1 MEINITFFVQMVHFF
16 IGWAILKYWFLR
28 PTLTCLQQEKKEG
41 EKRGTTIEKL
51 RNEIIMQ
58 KQKKSVAWKQ
68 SQSKFSARRPD
79 LSELKGVYRFEDE
92 SAAKKPVLDGVVIR
106 NEAEAF
112 ANELVRRLEL
122 PHD

>member
-1 MEINITFFVQMVHFF
+1 MEINITFFVQMIHFF
-16 IGWAILKYWFLR
+16 IGWVILKYWFLR

-41 EKRGTTIEKL
+41 KKRGEVVEKL
-51 RNEIIMQ
+51 RNEVIMQ
-58 KQKKSVAWKQ
+58 KQKKVVAWKE

-79 LSELKGVYRFEDE
+79 LSGLKGAYRFEDE
-92 SAAKKPVLDGVVIR
+92 SAAKKPVLDGTVIR

-112 ANELVRRLEL
+112 SNELVRCLEL